1 MNKTDY
7 LYLDHAATSPM
18 REVAFDAYKLAEQNG
33 FANSSG
39 GHALSRNAKNMLE
52 DARDFVAGCFGAA
65 PSEITFTSSGTE
77 ADNWIIKTPFL
88 NLDSKNKHIITSQ
101 IEHEAI
107 LGSAEWIA
115 DYGVNVDYVPPTKE
129 GVIDIEIFK
138 SKLTS
143 NTDLVSF
150 MFANNETGILQP
162 IQELASAT
170 KKVSEEILF
179 HSDVVQAVASEKI
192 DFHKLGVDS
201 AAISGH
207 KIGGPKGIGIM
218 FLSSSF
224 KLPSL
229 LHGGKQELERRAGTV
244 NVTGAVAFAAALKEQ
259 QVNLDFDRKR
269 MLKEKNDFEKILNEK
284 LDIFVVGNNVDRL
297 AHISNIQFKGINS
310 ETLMIALDIEGIGVS
325 RGSACASGAQKPSH
339 VLEAMKVDFED
350 INSHI
355 RFSFGWNTNIGDGR
369 FAAEKV
375 ISVVKGLSN

>member
-18 REVAFDAYKLAEQNG
+18 RDVAFDAYKLAEQNG

-52 DARDFVAGCFGAA
+52 DARDFVASCFGAA

-207 KIGGPKGIGIM
+207 KIGGPKGVGIM

-259 QVNLDFDRKR
+259 QVNLDVDRKR
-269 MLKEKNDFEKILNEK
+269 MLEEKNEFEKILNER

-375 ISVVKGLSN
+375 VSVVEGLSN

>member
-52 DARDFVAGCFGAA
+52 DARDFVASCFGAA

-88 NLDSKNKHIITSQ
+88 NLDSKDKHIITSQ

-115 DYGVNVDYVPPTKE
+115 GYGVNVDYIPPTRE
-129 GVIDIEIFK
+129 GVINIESFK

-170 KKVSEEILF
+170 KNVSEEILF

-192 DFHKLGVDS
+192 DFHKLGIDS

-259 QVNLDFDRKR
+259 QLNLDDDRKK
-269 MLKEKNDFEKILNEK
+269 MLEEKNDFENILNEK
-284 LDIFVVGNNVDRL
+284 LDIFIVGNNVDRL
-297 AHISNIQFKGINS
+297 AHISNIQFKGVNS

>member
-52 DARDFVAGCFGAA
+52 DARDFVASCFGAA

-143 NTDLVSF
+143 NTNLVSF

-207 KIGGPKGIGIM
+207 KIGGPKGIGLM

-259 QVNLDFDRKR
+259 QVNLDVDRKR

>member
-52 DARDFVAGCFGAA
+52 DARDFVASCFGAA

-88 NLDSKNKHIITSQ
+88 NLDSKDKHIITSQ

-115 DYGVNVDYVPPTKE
+115 GYGVNVDYIPPTRD
-129 GVIDIEIFK
+129 GVINIESFK

-170 KKVSEEILF
+170 KNVSEEILF

-192 DFHKLGVDS
+192 DFHKLGIDS

-259 QVNLDFDRKR
+259 QLNLDDDRKR
-269 MLKEKNDFEKILNEK
+269 MLEEKNNFENILNEK
-284 LDIFVVGNNVDRL
+284 LDIFIVGNNVDRL
-297 AHISNIQFKGINS
+297 AHISNIQFKGVNS

-355 RFSFGWNTNIGDGR
+355 RFSFGWNTNFGDGK